1 MRVEELV
8 PGITTRQ
15 RVARRT
21 EDRNIAVAGK
31 DAVIAAGILDTVVAV
46 SRGEDAAIGG
56 YDRQALIAGGG
67 RKAASAA
74 GVDDDF
80 EIEVP
85 GNRCRHVIGIRRHTE
100 VDDLIARENVVIAAG
115 YERHAHPPQKPNN
128 ETARPRTLSD
138 SHKSVKRPSGTGANS
153 RLRRSRS
160 TRRSNRPRH
169 VLLRPVPLD

>member
-56 YDRQALIAGGG
+56 DDRQALIAGGG
-67 RKAASAA
+67 RKVASAA
-74 GVDDDF
+74 GIDDDF
-80 EIEVP
+80 EIEVAH
-85 GNRCRHVIGIRRHTE
+85 NRRRQVTGIGRHPE
-100 VDDLIARENVVIAAG
+100 VDDLIARENVVIAAR
-115 YERHAHPPQKPNN
+115 YKRHAHPPQKPNN
-128 ETARPRTLSD
+128 ETARPRTLPD
-138 SHKSVKRPSGTGANS
+138 PDKSVK
-153 RLRRSRS
+153 
-160 TRRSNRPRH
+160 
-169 VLLRPVPLD
+169 